1 MDALMGVEYLD
12 RHFQAQ
18 SGVLVK
24 VFQAGESAL
33 LVRGQRAVGVCP
45 EKNGLS
51 LCEMPAM

>member
-1 MDALMGVEYLD
+1 MGVEYLD